1 MSEPEEGAGDGFGL
15 GQAMGGQFDLGALLE
30 QAKAMQAQL
39 AEAQEAAADQVV
51 EGQAGGGMVKVR
63 ASGSLTVESVTI
75 DPKAIDPDD
84 VTLLEDLVVAATNDA
99 LARAQDLTRSALGG
113 LDLGG
118 AAGLLGQ

>member
-1 MSEPEEGAGDGFGL
+1 MNEPEEGADDAFGL
-15 GQAMGGQFDLGALLE
+15 GQAMGGRFDLGALLE

-39 AEAQEAAADQVV
+39 AEAQETAAEQVV

-63 ASGSLTVESVTI
+63 ASGSLTIESVMI